1 MDENLKKKN
10 YYNALYAYYQPLLTS
25 KQQKIFEDYY
35 FEDYSLAEIAIFQGV
50 SRNAIWD
57 LLKHVEHN
65 LDEYETKLG
74 LKKKNL
80 QLVTLLDTLEKHT
93 DQEGQ
98 KIIKKIKEME

>member
-25 KQQKIFEDYY
+25 KQQKI